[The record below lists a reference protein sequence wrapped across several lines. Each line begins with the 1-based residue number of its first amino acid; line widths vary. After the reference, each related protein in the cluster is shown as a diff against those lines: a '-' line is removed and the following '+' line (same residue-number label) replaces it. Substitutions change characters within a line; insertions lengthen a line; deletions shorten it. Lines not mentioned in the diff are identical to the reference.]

1 MKTPSYNPSPIEIE
15 LTGIMKT
22 LIGSINGLLKNKQIT
37 ESEIDL
43 NSDNPV
49 FRITIRDDDGDIHSV
64 VMKIIQ
70 KPDGD

>member
-1 MKTPSYNPSPIEIE
+1 MKTPSYNPSPIEVE
-15 LTGIMKT
+15 LTGILKT
-22 LIGSINGLLKNKQIT
+22 LIGAINGLLKNKQIT

-43 NSDNPV
+43 NSDNPA
-49 FRITIRDDDGDIHSV
+49 FRLTIRDDDGDIHTV